1 MGLAIDK
8 KKVQLQNIEVY
19 SKSDRST
26 GYFRNLAEVAIRW
39 LALIQLYLIFSTVAK
54 MLIKAMKLQV
64 PLLGPVV

>member
-26 GYFRNLAEVAIRW
+26 GYFRNLAEVAIQW
-39 LALIQLYLIFSTVAK
+39 LALIQLDLIFSTVAK

-64 PLLGPVV
+64 RLLGPVV